1 MPTSRRAALDLFN
14 FDGVLSLDLDAGVA
28 VIDLTRVTFVDA
40 YALTGLACAIASA
53 TTDGLPVRLRLPER
67 YDVRS
72 WLSRMHLGD
81 VLDAFDVRVEGGL
94 PKVVERDR
102 RDNLIEFE
110 RFRDSQGSDRLASFI
125 WERLQ
130 GGGADGEVVNQLYEA
145 TGELGLNVVEHAGS
159 PAGGFVAAQR
169 YKAGTPEE
177 WIIVAV
183 GDVGM
188 GIRESLRDRYG
199 AMTED
204 EAIRRAIEWYVSRV
218 PDQGR
223 GQGLP
228 GVVDGVRHLGGTVC
242 IRSGS
247 ASLTITGRQ
256 EKSLDVSRRQGTIVG
271 ARVPCRP
278 GG

>member
-1 MPTSRRAALDLFN
+1 VVADPVLLVEQLAVNAWPAATVVQMDDGWLPRHTRELAARGYRHQAPTLVSTAPIHRLLPDRPSAPAQAASVAATAGPQGIRRRAAL
-14 FDGVLSLDLDAGVA
+14 
-28 VIDLTRVTFVDA
+28 
-40 YALTGLACAIASA
+40 
-53 TTDGLPVRLRLPER
+53 
-67 YDVRS
+67 
-72 WLSRMHLGD
+72 
-81 VLDAFDVRVEGGL
+81 
-94 PKVVERDR
+94 
-102 RDNLIEFE
+102 
-110 RFRDSQGSDRLASFI
+110 
-125 WERLQ
+125 
-130 GGGADGEVVNQLYEA
+130 
-145 TGELGLNVVEHAGS
+145 
-159 PAGGFVAAQR
+159 
-169 YKAGTPEE
+169 KAGTSEE

-228 GVVDGVRHLGGTVC
+228 GVVEGVKHLGGTVC
-242 IRSGS
+242 IRSGA